1 MKELI
6 KGVLFDKD
14 GTLFEYGDTWQVWCE
29 RVIDHLAEGDL
40 CLRDRLAERGGYSFV
55 DKTFTSNSLVVSAS
69 TDEIITAWAELH
81 PTFGF
86 KEIESVGLSYLK
98 DLPLLPVCD
107 LGQMITSLK
116 AMGMAVGCGTNDYE
130 ASARNQLT
138 RAGVLDHFDF
148 VCGYD
153 SGFGAKPEPGM
164 LHAFAEHVG
173 VMTSELAMVGD
184 STHDLHSGAA
194 AGVALKVGVL
204 TGPAGRDDLAL
215 AADVILESAGDLAGW
230 LSSAEKPK

>member
-14 GTLFEYGDTWQVWCE
+14 GTLFEYGNTWQIWCE
-29 RVIDHLAEGDL
+29 RVIDHLAEGNRS
-40 CLRDRLAERGGYSFV
+40 LRDRLAERGGYSFV

-69 TDEIITAWAELH
+69 TDEIIHAWAELH
-81 PTFGF
+81 PTYGF

-107 LGQMITSLK
+107 LAQMIADLK

-130 ASARNQLT
+130 SSARDQLT

-153 SGFGAKPEPGM
+153 SGFGAKPAPGM
-164 LHAFAEHVG
+164 LRAFADHVG
-173 VMTSELAMVGD
+173 VKTSELAMVGD
-184 STHDLHSGAA
+184 STHDLHSGSA

-204 TGPAGRDDLAL
+204 TGPAGRNDLEH
-215 AADVILESAGDLAGW
+215 AADVVLDSVGSLAGW
-230 LSSAEKPK
+230 LDSAKKPI

>member
-40 CLRDRLAERGGYSFV
+40 SLRDRLAERGGYSFV
-55 DKTFTSNSLVVSAS
+55 NKTFTSNSLVVSAS

-107 LGQMITSLK
+107 LGQMITNLK

-184 STHDLHSGAA
+184 STHDLHSGDA

-230 LSSAEKPK
+230 LSSAEKPQ